1 MIVKLFKSD
10 YEDVLQVAFE
20 RNENKEKLGIKHY
33 GFSDQY
39 SSSLECHLRGISAEK
54 AVSKI
59 TGFDLNRGISELGD
73 KGLLVHSD
81 LILPN
86 NKTVEV
92 KMRERGKEF
101 ILPSFNPEK
110 FTQDYGILVFA
121 TKDPMTFEVV
131 GYITKQIFLDN
142 YKRKD
147 FGKGIRCYVT
157 KEFFLPIEQW
167 SP

>member
-1 MIVKLFKSD
+1 MIVKLFKNE
-10 YEDVLQVAFE
+10 YEDVLQVALE

-33 GFSDQY
+33 GFSEQY
-39 SSSLECHLRGISAEK
+39 ENALACHIRGISAEK
-54 AVSKI
+54 VVSKV
-59 TGFDLNRGISELGD
+59 TGFDLNREISEKGD
-73 KGLLVHSD
+73 KGLAIHSD

-86 NKTVEV
+86 NKTVEI

-121 TKDPMTFEVV
+121 TKDPMTFEIV
-131 GYITKQIFLDN
+131 GYITRETFLQN

-147 FGKGIRCYVT
+147 FGKGIRCYIT
-157 KEFFLPIEQW
+157 REFFLPIEQW